1 MANAN
6 QGYRSGNAFGRVAN
20 TDYTVMGTGESL
32 KPGYLLRIRDTYAL
46 VTGVE
51 ALAVDL
57 FFTDTHVG
65 NSSGASAL
73 NGTHGTALTQYG
85 VNSIQAYYDLGASGA
100 VTAADKTGNILAP
113 NYDSG
118 YITFSK
124 LEPFAGNI
132 YHLAPGVPLQPKFAD
147 IETGNWHSTNG
158 TTPNSASG
166 APIGFVGDASTQDM
180 KQIGAI
186 SGKIY
191 IKQPVGANKHTLDES
206 PDGESASGSTA
217 SETTLEGISG
227 FIDGSMSPATNPNWN
242 YGMIIEHGEASQ
254 PAFRFVND
262 SDEYILDGRIRLM
275 GWKYKILELSQD
287 QLATLK
293 ARAGGRL
300 RFMYYNPVTYQS
312 SGFLSDYLSM

>member
-1 MANAN
+1 MANLN

-20 TDYTVMGTGESL
+20 VDLSTMGTDESL

-51 ALAVDL
+51 AMAIDL
-57 FFTDTHVG
+57 FFTDTLNVG
-65 NSSGASAL
+65 NASASAL

-85 VNSIQAYYDLGASGA
+85 VNSIQAYFDLGASGA

-118 YITFSK
+118 YLTFSK
-124 LEPFAGNI
+124 LEPYAGNI
-132 YHLAPGVPLQPKFAD
+132 YHLAPGIPLQPKFMDAAS
-147 IETGNWHSTNG
+147 GNWHSTNG
-158 TTPNSASG
+158 TTSYDAAG
-166 APIGFVGDASTQDM
+166 APVGFIGDGSSQVMHQVGT
-180 KQIGAI
+180 I
-186 SGKIY
+186 SAKMY
-191 IKQPVGANKHTLDES
+191 VKQPVGSNKHTLDEAA
-206 PDGESASGSTA
+206 DGESPRGTA
-217 SETTLEGISG
+217 SETTLEGLSG
-227 FIDGSMSPATNPNWN
+227 FLDGSMSPADNPNWN
-242 YGMIIEHGEASQ
+242 YGMILEHGEASQ
-254 PAFRFVND
+254 PAFRLVND
-262 SDEYILDGRIRLM
+262 SDEYILDGRIRLS

>member
-57 FFTDTHVG
+57 FFTDTVNVG
-65 NSSGASAL
+65 SADANTL
-73 NGTHGTALTQYG
+73 NGNDATALTQYG
-85 VNSIQAYYDLGASGA
+85 ADSIQAYYDLGASA
-100 VTAADKTGNILAP
+100 VADNKTGNILTP
-113 NYDSG
+113 SYDSG

-132 YHLAPGVPLQPKFAD
+132 YHLTPGLPLQPKFMD
-147 IETGNWHSTNG
+147 LSTGEWHSISNETPQDGG
-158 TTPNSASG
+158 T
-166 APIGFVGDASTQDM
+166 PIGFKGEGSSPNMVQVGSV
-180 KQIGAI
+180 
-186 SGKIY
+186 SGKLY

>member
-6 QGYRSGNAFGRVAN
+6 QGNRSGNAFGRVAN

-57 FFTDTHVG
+57 FFTDTLTLAH
-65 NSSGASAL
+65 
-73 NGTHGTALTQYG
+73 NGTDFSTTGQGTAMNQYG
-85 VNSIQAYYDLGASGA
+85 HQSIQAYFDIAASAGSA
-100 VTAADKTGNILAP
+100 SYTGNILAP
-113 NYDSG
+113 TYDSG

-132 YHLAPGVPLQPKFAD
+132 YHLTPGLPLQPKFMD
-147 IETGNWHSTNG
+147 LSTGEWHSLSDDSPNEGG
-158 TTPNSASG
+158 T
-166 APIGFVGDASTQDM
+166 PIGFKGESSSPNMVQVGS
-180 KQIGAI
+180 I
-186 SGKIY
+186 SGKLY

-206 PDGESASGSTA
+206 PDGESASGATA

-262 SDEYILDGRIRLM
+262 SDEYLMDGRIRLV

-287 QLATLK
+287 QLASLK

>member
-6 QGYRSGNAFGRVAN
+6 QGNRSGNAFGRVAN

-57 FFTDTHVG
+57 FFTDTLTLAHDG
-65 NSSGASAL
+65 TDFSASGQ
-73 NGTHGTALTQYG
+73 GTAMNQYG
-85 VNSIQAYYDLGASGA
+85 HQSIQAYFDIADSAGSASY
-100 VTAADKTGNILAP
+100 TGNILAP
-113 NYDSG
+113 TYDSG

-132 YHLAPGVPLQPKFAD
+132 YHLTPGLPLQPKFMD
-147 IETGNWHSTNG
+147 LSTGEWHSLSDDSPNEGG
-158 TTPNSASG
+158 T
-166 APIGFVGDASTQDM
+166 PIGFKGESSSPNMVQVGT
-180 KQIGAI
+180 I
-186 SGKIY
+186 SGKLY

-206 PDGESASGSTA
+206 PDGESASGATA

-262 SDEYILDGRIRLM
+262 SDEYLMDGRIRLV

-287 QLATLK
+287 QLASLK

>member
-6 QGYRSGNAFGRVAN
+6 QGNRSGNAFGRVAN
-20 TDYTVMGTGESL
+20 TDYSVMGTGESL

-57 FFTDTHVG
+57 FFTDT
-65 NSSGASAL
+65 L
-73 NGTHGTALTQYG
+73 TLTHGGTNFDSTGQGTAMNQYG
-85 VNSIQAYYDLGASGA
+85 HQSIQAYFNIDDSASES
-100 VTAADKTGNILAP
+100 TYTGNIIAP
-113 NYDSG
+113 TYDSG

-132 YHLAPGVPLQPKFAD
+132 YHLVPGLPLQPKFMD
-147 IETGNWHSTNG
+147 LSTGEWHSISDDSPYDGG
-158 TTPNSASG
+158 T
-166 APIGFVGDASTQDM
+166 PIGFKGESSSPNMLQVGS
-180 KQIGAI
+180 I
-186 SGKIY
+186 SGKLY
-191 IKQPVGANKHTLDES
+191 IKQPVGANKHTLDEA
-206 PDGESASGSTA
+206 PDGEAASGSTA

-262 SDEYILDGRIRLM
+262 TDEYLMDGRIRLM